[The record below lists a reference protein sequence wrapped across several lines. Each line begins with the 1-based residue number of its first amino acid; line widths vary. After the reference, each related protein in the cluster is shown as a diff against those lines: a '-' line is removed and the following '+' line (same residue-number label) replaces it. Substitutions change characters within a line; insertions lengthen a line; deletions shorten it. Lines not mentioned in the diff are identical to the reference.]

1 KEESSYSE
9 NIKVKFYG
17 NVKSYSLKY
26 PSVWIIKDKKVLVN
40 KETEIDEEHGKI
52 SNNSYVEVKGFYD
65 NKNLVATKI
74 EVRKNEKVKE
84 NIKNKEKFEFYGN
97 VKSYSLKYPSVWII
111 KDKKVLVN
119 KETEIDEEY
128 EKISN
133 NSYVEVKGFYDN
145 KNLVATKIEVKK
157 NNSQLKKEGK

>member
-1 KEESSYSE
+1 MKTKKIFLLALALPFMISTYSFAEEDNEKEESFYSE

-26 PSVWIIKDKKVLVN
+26 PSVWIIKDKKILVN
-40 KETEIDEEHGKI
+40 KDTELDEEHG
-52 SNNSYVEVKGFYD
+52 
-65 NKNLVATKI
+65 
-74 EVRKNEKVKE
+74 
-84 NIKNKEKFEFYGN
+84 
-97 VKSYSLKYPSVWII
+97 
-111 KDKKVLVN
+111 
-119 KETEIDEEY
+119 
-128 EKISN
+128 KISN